1 MQSLLIVI
9 AVDEL
14 RDLKPK
20 ILKVLVFFGVNF
32 LLF

>member
-14 RDLKPK
+14 RDLKAK